1 MIGESWDTDRNRPLC
16 LLRRWWA
23 CSNQVAPRDWP
34 STPSCTAARVTA
46 VPAFV
51 FIPFVFRLRSR
62 YLSCSHLSSIAPRLP
77 HSAFRR
83 HLCQPLSPA
92 LSFSLNSSL
101 LFCAAHA
108 PMPHAPLLFFLPR
121 LGRISHNAVIPVFKQ
136 HLILSM
142 LNSTD
147 DDYMCNINSDTGRSE
162 RE

>member
-108 PMPHAPLLFFLPR
+108 PMPHAAVPCARRIFFLSHSDEMDLFQRACHPLLIFQVRRCLES
-121 LGRISHNAVIPVFKQ
+121 I
-136 HLILSM
+136 
-142 LNSTD
+142 
-147 DDYMCNINSDTGRSE
+147 
-162 RE
+162 